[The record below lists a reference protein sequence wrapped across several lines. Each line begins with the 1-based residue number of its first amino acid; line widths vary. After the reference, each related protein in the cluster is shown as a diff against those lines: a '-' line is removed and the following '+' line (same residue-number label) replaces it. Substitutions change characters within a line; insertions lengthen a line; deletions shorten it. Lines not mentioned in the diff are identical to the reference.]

1 MTPRRRNFGSIF
13 YKMNF
18 KKTTPIPKLSI
29 RTTLVVSF
37 VIQIVAAVGLTGW
50 LSFRNGEKTVNS
62 LALQLCREIGN
73 RIDQQLHTFLSIPHL
88 IHRNN
93 EAAIT
98 RGHMNVRDLTELRR
112 YFWQQV
118 HIFKSVTDIG
128 IGNAQGEI
136 VAVSSVENVTGVVRV
151 LNATTDDKMETY
163 AVDESGE
170 PTTLIKVTPFNIY
183 QRPWYQD
190 AVKAGKPVWSG
201 IFPRLT
207 QSVLAI
213 SAVHPIYSEQ
223 GDFQGV
229 FYILTHLSEIGNFLE
244 SLKIGKT
251 GQSFIME
258 SNGLLVATSTGE
270 TPFLQTD
277 TSIKRIKATDSSN
290 SITRATSQYLLGKF
304 RDFQE
309 IASYQQIRFEIENK
323 NYFLQVL
330 PFRDDKGLN
339 WLVAIVVPEADFMEQ
354 IYANNRHT
362 ILLCFLAFGL
372 ATIAGFL
379 TANWI
384 TAPLRRISQAADKL
398 AQSNLKQQVE
408 PSLFIETNILA
419 ESFNKMAR
427 QLEELFDA
435 LRHSEMTNR
444 AIVNTI
450 PDLMIR
456 ARSDGTYIDIIGSSE
471 PPGVYG
477 VRAFKEGNTV
487 KESLPLHLAEK
498 RMYYIQQALATG
510 KLQVYEHQIIFNGQI
525 RYEQVRIMVLE
536 KDEVLV
542 MVHDITPRKQAEK
555 ALEKANQELEKEVAR
570 RTVSLLESQRTL
582 TTLMSNLPG
591 MAYRCLNDSHW
602 TMIFVSQG
610 CYSLTGYLPKDLTNT
625 SQYGQLIH
633 PEERDRLWQQVQQA
647 IAEKRPFRVTYR
659 LISKQGTEKW
669 VWEQGRGI
677 FNQNGKVQFIEGF
690 IADITDWI
698 QSKKDLEK
706 SNQELREILEQLK
719 TTQVK
724 LQIAKENAE
733 TANKAKSEFLAN
745 MSHELRTPLNSVI
758 GFTQILCQDTYLKPE
773 QQERLKIIN
782 RSGEHLLS
790 LINNILEM
798 SKIEAGQTTLNET
811 DFDLHTILQDMQ
823 DMFCLK
829 VQKKGIQF
837 VLEPDSDLPQYIYA
851 DEGKLRQA
859 LINLIGNGVKFT
871 DIGGV
876 ILRAKVEKVA
886 ENSEYQLLQLEV
898 EDTGPGIAPEELNK
912 LFVPFEQT
920 TAGHQIK
927 KGTGLGLAITQKFIK
942 LMGGEITTKS
952 TVGIGTCFQLSIPI
966 RLSSTQAFP
975 GRGDRGKVIGLA
987 PEQPEYRILVVDDQ
1001 PDNRLLIL
1009 DLLVSKGFL
1018 VEQAKDG
1025 REAIDIWKAWHPDLI
1040 WMDLHMPEM
1049 DGYEATKK
1057 IREWESQLEST
1068 AVATKIIA
1076 LTASVFG
1083 ERELVLASGFDDYIV
1098 KPFREQVIWQKIKEY
1113 LGVELIYQ
1121 GLAEGNGQK
1130 LKKTICCQEEKQV
1143 TSEDLSVILKDMSSE
1158 WLAQLHKASSQLR
1171 GKKVMQLIKDIPP
1184 EKAVLA
1190 TKLQQFADNYQFD
1203 RIVQLLG

>member
-1 MTPRRRNFGSIF
+1 
-13 YKMNF
+13 MNR

-50 LSFRNGEKTVNS
+50 LSFRNGQKTVNS
-62 LALQLCREIGN
+62 FALQLCTEIGN
-73 RIDQQLHTFLSIPHL
+73 RIDQQLHTFLSIPHF
-88 IHRNN
+88 IHQKN
-93 EAAIT
+93 EEEIAH
-98 RGHMNVRDLTELRR
+98 GHINVGDLTELRR
-112 YFWQQV
+112 YFWKQLQF
-118 HIFKSVTDIG
+118 FKLVTDIG
-128 IGNAQGEI
+128 IGNAQGEV

-170 PTTLIKVTPFNIY
+170 PTTLIKATPFNIY

-207 QSVLAI
+207 ESVLTI

-229 FYILTHLSEIGNFLE
+229 FYILMHLSEIGDFLQ
-244 SLKIGKT
+244 SIKIGKT

-258 SNGLLVATSTGE
+258 SSGLLVATSTGE
-270 TPFLQTD
+270 TPFVQTD
-277 TSIKRIKATDSSN
+277 TSIERIKATESNN

-309 IASYQQIRFEIENK
+309 ITSSQQIRFEIENK

-330 PFRDDKGLN
+330 PFQDDKGLN

-354 IYANNRHT
+354 IYANNRQS

-372 ATIAGFL
+372 ATITSFF
-379 TANWI
+379 TAHWI
-384 TAPLRRISQAADKL
+384 TAPLRIISQASDQL
-398 AQSNLKQQVE
+398 AQGNLKQQIE

-427 QLEELFDA
+427 QLEESFDA
-435 LRHSEMTNR
+435 LRQSEMTNR

-456 ARSDGTYIDIIGSSE
+456 ARSDGSYLDIIGSSE
-471 PPGVYG
+471 PSGVYG
-477 VRAFKEGNTV
+477 VKAFKEGNTV
-487 KESLPLHLAEK
+487 KESLPPDLAQK
-498 RMYYIQQALATG
+498 RMHYIQQALGTG

-525 RYEQVRIMVLE
+525 RYEQVRIMVLDQ
-536 KDEVLV
+536 DEVLV
-542 MVHDITPRKQAEK
+542 MVHDITPRKQAER

-591 MAYRCLNDSHW
+591 MAYRCLNDSNW

-610 CYSLTGYLPKDLTNT
+610 CYGLTGYLPKDLTN
-625 SQYGQLIH
+625 SPQYGQLIH
-633 PEERDRLWQQVQQA
+633 PEERERLWQQVQQA
-647 IAEKRPFRVTYR
+647 IAEKRSFRVTYR
-659 LISKQGTEKW
+659 LLSDQGEEKW

-690 IADITDWI
+690 IADISDWI
-698 QSKKDLEK
+698 KSKKDLEK
-706 SNQELREILEQLK
+706 SNQELREILEQLQI
-719 TTQVK
+719 TQVK

-758 GFTQILCQDTYLKPE
+758 GFAQILCQDSSFKPE
-773 QQERLKIIN
+773 HQERLRIIN

-798 SKIEAGQTTLNET
+798 SKIEAGQTTLNQT

-837 VLEPDSDLPQYIYA
+837 VLEPDSELPQYISA
-851 DEGKLRQA
+851 DEGKLRQV

-871 DIGGV
+871 DKGGV
-876 ILRAKVEKVA
+876 ILRAKVKKAA
-886 ENSEYQLLQLEV
+886 ENNQYQLLQLEI
-898 EDTGPGIAPEELNK
+898 EDTGPGIATEELDK

-927 KGTGLGLAITQKFIK
+927 KGTGLGLAITQKFID
-942 LMGGEITTKS
+942 LMGGEITTTS
-952 TVGIGTCFQLSIPI
+952 TVGVGTCFKLSIPI
-966 RLSSTQAFP
+966 RLSSTQNFLGTA
-975 GRGDRGKVIGLA
+975 RRGKVIGLA

-1009 DLLVSKGFL
+1009 DLLGSKGFSL
-1018 VEQAKDG
+1018 QEASNG
-1025 REAIDIWKAWHPDLI
+1025 REAIDIWKTWHPDLI
-1040 WMDLHMPEM
+1040 WMDLHMPEI

-1057 IREWESQLEST
+1057 IREWESQLEPP
-1068 AVATKIIA
+1068 VMATKIIA

-1083 ERELVLASGFDDYIV
+1083 QRESVLASGFDDYMV
-1098 KPFREQVIWQKIKEY
+1098 KPFQEEVIWQKISQFIK
-1113 LGVELIYQ
+1113 VELIYQ
-1121 GLAEGNGQK
+1121 ESVEGNGQK
-1130 LKKTICCQEEKQV
+1130 LEKTICCQEQQQV
-1143 TSEDLSVILKDMSSE
+1143 NSEDLSVILKDMPSE
-1158 WLAQLHKASSQLR
+1158 WLTELHQASSQLR

-1184 EKAVLA
+1184 EKTVLA
-1190 TKLQQFADNYQFD
+1190 AQLQNLADNYQFD
-1203 RIVQLLG
+1203 RIIQLLNFS

>member
-1 MTPRRRNFGSIF
+1 
-13 YKMNF
+13 MNL

-29 RTTLVVSF
+29 RTTLVLSF
-37 VIQIVAAVGLTGW
+37 VIQIVALVGLTGW
-50 LSFRNGEKTVNS
+50 LSFRNGQKTVNS
-62 LALQLCREIGN
+62 FGLQLCREISN
-73 RIDQQLHTFLSIPHL
+73 RIDQQLQTFLSIPHF
-88 IHRNN
+88 IHQKN
-93 EAAIT
+93 EEEIAHGNI
-98 RGHMNVRDLTELRR
+98 NVRDLTEFRR
-112 YFWQQV
+112 YFWKQLQF
-118 HIFKSVTDIG
+118 FKSVTDIG

-170 PTTLIKVTPFNIY
+170 PTKLIKVTPFNIY

-207 QSVLAI
+207 QSVLAM

-229 FYILTHLSEIGNFLE
+229 FYILTHLSEIGDFLQ

-251 GQSFIME
+251 GQSFIIE
-258 SNGLLVATSTGE
+258 SNGMLVATSTGE
-270 TPFLQTD
+270 TPFVKTD
-277 TSIKRIKATDSSN
+277 TSIERIQVTDSSN
-290 SITRATSQYLLGKF
+290 LITRATSQYLLEKF

-309 IASYQQIRFEIENK
+309 ITNSQQIRFEIEDE

-339 WLVAIVVPEADFMEQ
+339 WLVAVVVPEADFMEQ
-354 IYANNRHT
+354 IYANNRQM

-372 ATIAGFL
+372 AMIACFF
-379 TANWI
+379 TSNWI
-384 TAPLRRISQAADKL
+384 TAPLRSISQASDEL
-398 AQSNLKQQVE
+398 AKGNLKHQIE
-408 PSLFIETNILA
+408 PSFFIETNILA

-427 QLEELFDA
+427 QLEESFDA
-435 LRHSEMTNR
+435 LRQSEMTNR

-456 ARSDGTYIDIIGSSE
+456 ARSDGSYIEIIGSSE
-471 PPGVYG
+471 PSGVYG
-477 VRAFKEGNTV
+477 VKAFTEGNSV
-487 KESLPLHLAEK
+487 KESLPPDLAER
-498 RMYYIQQALATG
+498 RMHYIQQALATG
-510 KLQVYEHQIIFNGQI
+510 KLQVYEHQILFNGQI
-525 RYEQVRIMVLE
+525 RDEEVRIMVLG

-542 MVHDITPRKQAEK
+542 MVHDISPRKQAEK
-555 ALEKANQELEKEVAR
+555 ALEKANQQLEKEVAR
-570 RTVSLLESQRTL
+570 RTVYLLESQRTL

-591 MAYRCLNDSHW
+591 MAYRCLNDSNW

-610 CYSLTGYLPKDLTNT
+610 CYSVTGYLPKDLIN
-625 SQYGQLIH
+625 SPQYGQLIH
-633 PEERDRLWQQVQQA
+633 PEDRDRLWQQTQQA

-659 LISKQGTEKW
+659 LVSEQGIEKW
-669 VWEQGRGI
+669 IWEQGRGI
-677 FNQNGKVQFIEGF
+677 VNQKGEVQFLEGF
-690 IADITDWI
+690 ITEITDWI
-698 QSKKDLEK
+698 KSKKNLEK
-706 SNQELREILEQLK
+706 SNQELRETLEQLK

-758 GFTQILCQDTYLKPE
+758 GFTQILWQDTYLKPE
-773 QQERLKIIN
+773 QQERLRIIN

-798 SKIEAGQTTLNET
+798 SKIEAGQTTLQET
-811 DFDLHTILQDMQ
+811 EFDLHTVLQDLQ

-837 VLEPDSDLPQYIYA
+837 VLEPDPDLPQYIST

-871 DIGGV
+871 DKGGV
-876 ILRAKVEKVA
+876 ILRAKVEKKAV
-886 ENSEYQLLQLEV
+886 ENSEYQVLQLEV
-898 EDTGPGIAPEELNK
+898 EDTGPGIAPEELDK

-927 KGTGLGLAITQKFIK
+927 KGTGLGLAITQKFIN

-952 TVGIGTCFQLSIPI
+952 TVGLGTCFQLSIPI

-975 GRGDRGKVIGLA
+975 GTAGRGKVIGVA

-1001 PDNRLLIL
+1001 TDNRLLML
-1009 DLLVSKGFL
+1009 DLLVSKGFS
-1018 VEQAKDG
+1018 VQEASNG
-1025 REAIDIWKAWHPDLI
+1025 REAVDISKTWHPDLI

-1049 DGYEATKK
+1049 DGYEATKQ
-1057 IREWESQLEST
+1057 IRELESQLELP
-1068 AVATKIIA
+1068 AIATKIIA
-1076 LTASVFG
+1076 LTASVFV
-1083 ERELVLASGFDDYIV
+1083 ERELVLAWGFDDYMV
-1098 KPFREQVIWQKIKEY
+1098 KPFQEEIVWQKISQFLK
-1113 LGVELIYQ
+1113 VEWIYEESV
-1121 GLAEGNGQK
+1121 EGNIQK
-1130 LKKTICCQEEKQV
+1130 LEKTICCQDQEQV
-1143 TSEDLSVILKDMSSE
+1143 NSEDLSVILKDMPSE
-1158 WLAQLHKASSQLR
+1158 WLAELHQASSQLR
-1171 GKKVMQLIKDIPP
+1171 GKKVKQLIKDIPP

-1190 TKLQQFADNYQFD
+1190 TQIQNFADNYQFD
-1203 RIVQLLG
+1203 RIVQLLNFS

>member
-1 MTPRRRNFGSIF
+1 M
-13 YKMNF
+13 
-18 KKTTPIPKLSI
+18 SI

-37 VIQIVAAVGLTGW
+37 VIQIVAAVGLAGW
-50 LSFRNGEKTVNS
+50 LSFRNGQKTVNS
-62 LALQLCREIGN
+62 LALQLCTEIGN
-73 RIDQQLHTFLSIPHL
+73 RIDQQLQTFLSIPHL
-88 IHRNN
+88 IHQNN
-93 EAAIT
+93 QAAIA
-98 RGHMNVRDLTELRR
+98 RGHINVRDLTELRR
-112 YFWQQV
+112 YFWQQL

-151 LNATTDDKMETY
+151 LNATTDGKMETY
-163 AVDESGE
+163 AVDQSGE
-170 PTTLIKVTPFNIY
+170 PTTLIKVTPFNID

-207 QSVLAI
+207 QSVLAM
-213 SAVHPIYSEQ
+213 SAVHPVYSKQ
-223 GDFQGV
+223 GDLKGV
-229 FYILTHLSEIGNFLE
+229 LYILMHLSEIGDFLQ

-251 GQSFIME
+251 GQSFIIE

-270 TPFLQTD
+270 IPFLQTD
-277 TSIKRIKATDSSN
+277 TSIERIKATDSSN

-304 RDFQE
+304 SDFLE
-309 IASYQQIRFEIENK
+309 ITSSQQIRFEIENK

-354 IYANNRHT
+354 IYANNRQT
-362 ILLCFLAFGL
+362 VLLCFLAIGL
-372 ATIAGFL
+372 ATIACSL
-379 TANWI
+379 TADWI
-384 TAPLRRISQAADKL
+384 TAPLRIISQASDGL
-398 AQSNLKQQVE
+398 AQGNLKQQIE
-408 PSLFIETNILA
+408 PSLFIETNILVQ
-419 ESFNKMAR
+419 SFNKMSR
-427 QLEELFDA
+427 QLEESFDA
-435 LRHSEMTNR
+435 LRQSEMTNR

-450 PDLMIR
+450 PDLMIH
-456 ARSDGTYIDIIGSSE
+456 ARSDGSYINIIGSSE
-471 PPGVYG
+471 PSGVYG
-477 VRAFKEGNTV
+477 VKAFKEGKTV
-487 KESLPLHLAEK
+487 KESLPLDLAE
-498 RMYYIQQALATG
+498 RQMHYIQQALATG

-525 RYEQVRIMVLE
+525 RYEEVRIMVLG

-542 MVHDITPRKQAEK
+542 MVHDISPRKQAEK

-570 RTVSLLESQRTL
+570 RTVSLIESQRTL

-591 MAYRCLNDSHW
+591 MAYRCLNDSNW

-610 CYSLTGYLPKDLTNT
+610 CYNLTGYLPKDLIK
-625 SQYGQLIH
+625 SSLYAQLIH

-647 IAEKRPFRVTYR
+647 IAEKRPFRATYR
-659 LISKQGTEKW
+659 LISQQGTEKW
-669 VWEQGRGI
+669 MWEQGRGI
-677 FNQNGKVQFIEGF
+677 FNQKGEVQFIEGF
-690 IADITDWI
+690 ITDITDWVKA
-698 QSKKDLEK
+698 KKDLEK
-706 SNQELREILEQLK
+706 SNLELREILEQLK
-719 TTQVK
+719 VTQVK

-758 GFTQILCQDTYLKPE
+758 GFTQILCQETSFKPE
-773 QQERLKIIN
+773 QQERLRIIN

-798 SKIEAGQTTLNET
+798 SKIEAGQTTLQET
-811 DFDLHTILQDMQ
+811 DFDLHAVLQDLQ
-823 DMFCLK
+823 NMFCLK

-837 VLEPDSDLPQYIYA
+837 VLDPDSDLPQYISA
-851 DEGKLRQA
+851 DEGKLRQV

-871 DIGGV
+871 DKGGV
-876 ILRAKVEKVA
+876 ILRAKVEKVS
-886 ENSEYQLLQLEV
+886 ENNQDQLLQLEV
-898 EDTGPGIAPEELNK
+898 EDTGPGIAAEELHK

-927 KGTGLGLAITQKFIK
+927 KGTGLGLAITQKFIN
-942 LMGGEITTKS
+942 LMGGEITTTS
-952 TVGIGTCFQLSIPI
+952 TVGVGTCFQLSIPI
-966 RLSSTQAFP
+966 RVSKNQYFP
-975 GRGDRGKVIGLA
+975 ETAERGKVIGLA
-987 PEQPEYRILVVDDQ
+987 LEQREYRILVVDDQ
-1001 PDNRLLIL
+1001 PDNRLLML
-1009 DLLVSKGFL
+1009 DLLGSKGFSIQ
-1018 VEQAKDG
+1018 EASNG
-1025 REAIDIWKAWHPDLI
+1025 REATDIWKVWHPDLI

-1057 IREWESQLEST
+1057 IREWESQLEPS
-1068 AVATKIIA
+1068 AVTTKIIA

-1083 ERELVLASGFDDYIV
+1083 ERELVLASGFDDYLM
-1098 KPFREQVIWQKIKEY
+1098 KPFKEEVIWQKMKEY

-1121 GLAEGNGQK
+1121 ELAEGNGQK
-1130 LKKTICCQEEKQV
+1130 LEKTICCQEQEQV
-1143 TSEDLSVILKDMSSE
+1143 NSEDLPVILKDMSSE
-1158 WLAQLHKASSQLR
+1158 WLAELHQASSQLR

-1190 TKLQQFADNYQFD
+1190 TQLQTFADNYQFD

>member
-1 MTPRRRNFGSIF
+1 
-13 YKMNF
+13 MNR

-37 VIQIVAAVGLTGW
+37 VIQIIAAVGFTGW
-50 LSFRNGEKTVNS
+50 LSFRNGQKTVNS
-62 LALQLCREIGN
+62 FALQLCREIGN
-73 RIDQQLHTFLSIPHL
+73 RIDQQLETFLSIPHF
-88 IHRNN
+88 IHQKN
-93 EAAIT
+93 EEEIAH
-98 RGHMNVRDLTELRR
+98 GHINVRDLTELRR
-112 YFWQQV
+112 YFWQQLQF
-118 HIFKSVTDIG
+118 FKSVTDIG
-128 IGNAQGEI
+128 IGNSQGEI

-151 LNATTDDKMETY
+151 LNATTNDKMETY

-170 PTTLIKVTPFNIY
+170 PTKLIKVTPFNIY

-190 AVKAGKPVWSG
+190 ALKAGKPVWSG

-213 SAVHPIYSEQ
+213 SAAHPIYSEE

-229 FYILTHLSEIGNFLE
+229 FYILTHLSEIGDFLE
-244 SLKIGKT
+244 SIKIGKT

-270 TPFLQTD
+270 TPFLKKD
-277 TSIKRIKATDSSN
+277 SSIKRIKATDSSN
-290 SITRATSQYLLGKF
+290 SITRATSQYLLGKYREF
-304 RDFQE
+304 KE
-309 IASYQQIRFEIENK
+309 ITSSQQIRFEIENK

-339 WLVAIVVPEADFMEQ
+339 WLVVVVVPEADFMEQ

-372 ATIAGFL
+372 ATIAGFF
-379 TANWI
+379 TAHWI
-384 TAPLRRISQAADKL
+384 TTPLRRISQAADKL

-456 ARSDGTYIDIIGSSE
+456 IRSDGSYIDIIGSSE
-471 PPGVYG
+471 LPGVYEVKVFQKG
-477 VRAFKEGNTV
+477 KTV
-487 KESLPLHLAEK
+487 KELLPLELAEK
-498 RMYYIQQALATG
+498 RMHYIQEALATG

-591 MAYRCLNDSHW
+591 MAYRCLNDSNW

-610 CYSLTGYLPKDLTNT
+610 CYSLTGYLPQDLTNT
-625 SQYGQLIH
+625 SQYAQLIH
-633 PEERDRLWQQVQQA
+633 PEERDRLWQQVQKA
-647 IAEKRPFRVTYR
+647 IAERRPFRVTYR
-659 LISKQGTEKW
+659 LVSQEGTEKW

-698 QSKKDLEK
+698 KAKKDLEK

-719 TTQVK
+719 ITQVK

-758 GFTQILCQDTYLKPE
+758 GFTQILCQDAHLKPE
-773 QQERLKIIN
+773 QQERLRIIN

-798 SKIEAGQTTLNET
+798 SKIEAGQTTVNET
-811 DFDLHTILQDMQ
+811 DFDLHAVLQDLQ

-837 VLEPDSDLPQYIYA
+837 VLEPDSDLPQYISA
-851 DEGKLRQA
+851 DEGKLRQV

-871 DIGGV
+871 DKGGV
-876 ILRAKVEKVA
+876 ILRAKVEKA
-886 ENSEYQLLQLEV
+886 PENREYQLLQLEV
-898 EDTGPGIAPEELNK
+898 EDTGPGIAPEELDK
-912 LFVPFEQT
+912 LFVAFEQT

-927 KGTGLGLAITQKFIK
+927 KGTGLGLAITQKFIN
-942 LMGGEITTKS
+942 LMGGEITTTS
-952 TVGIGTCFQLSIPI
+952 TVGVGTCFQLSIPI

-975 GRGDRGKVIGLA
+975 GKAERGKVIGLA

-1025 REAIDIWKAWHPDLI
+1025 REAIEMWKAWRPELI
-1040 WMDLHMPEM
+1040 WMDLQMPEM
-1049 DGYEATKK
+1049 DGYEATRQ
-1057 IREWESQLEST
+1057 IREWESHLEST

-1083 ERELVLASGFDDYIV
+1083 EQELVLASGFDDYMV
-1098 KPFREQVIWQKIKEY
+1098 KPFKEQVIWQKIKEY

-1121 GLAEGNGQK
+1121 ESVEGNGQK
-1130 LKKTICCQEEKQV
+1130 LEKTICCQEQKQV
-1143 TSEDLSVILKDMSSE
+1143 NSEDLSVILKDMPSE
-1158 WLAQLHKASSQLR
+1158 WLAELHQASSQLR

-1190 TKLQQFADNYQFD
+1190 TQLQNFADNYQFD
-1203 RIVQLLG
+1203 RIVQLLNFF